1 MMAITD
7 EAMRNGGTPM
17 STSRVMALG
26 ASFVWSVL
34 KTKCP
39 VREACTAISAVSLS
53 RISPTRMMFG
63 ACRSMARMMRAKS
76 SPMLCFTSTWLMP
89 GR

>member
-1 MMAITD
+1 MMAMTL
-7 EAMRNGGTPM
+7 EATRNGWTPI

-26 ASFVWSVL
+26 ESLVCRVL
-34 KTKCP
+34 NTRWP
-39 VREACTAISAVSLS
+39 VSDAWMAISAVSWS

-76 SPMLCFTSTWLMP
+76 RPMLCLTSTWLMP

>member
-1 MMAITD
+1 
-7 EAMRNGGTPM
+7 M
-17 STSRVMALG
+17 STMRVMALG
-26 ASFVWSVL
+26 ASFVCSVL

-39 VREACTAISAVSLS
+39 VKEAWIPIEAVSKS

-63 ACRSMARMMRAKS
+63 AWRSMARMMRAKS
-76 SPMLCFTSTWLMP
+76 SPMLCLTSTWLIP

>member
-1 MMAITD
+1 MMAMT
-7 EAMRNGGTPM
+7 ELAMRNGCTPM
-17 STSRVMALG
+17 STSRVIALG
-26 ASFVWSVL
+26 ASFVCSVL

-39 VREACTAISAVSLS
+39 VREAWTAISAVSLS

-76 SPMLCFTSTWLMP
+76 SPIWCFTSTWLMP